1 MTQVAKTARARR
13 AARRTW
19 WPDAL
24 EAAIWLACATAIA
37 FVIAGGGFL
46 IFQPIDWLYGLGRV
60 FGVVATVFVL
70 TQVLLVSRAPYIERS
85 VGHDRTVALH
95 TRLGK
100 WAIILMI
107 AHAGLIVGVS
117 AVYDGRDVL
126 GQAVAYFTQ
135 AWYLATAQIALAV
148 FLVIL
153 ATSLAIVRA
162 RWRYESWYAVHLLV
176 YVAVALAVPHQ
187 FLFGSTFVS
196 KGAAWWFWL
205 TLWVFA
211 FGSLIWFR
219 MIRPVAR
226 LGRHDLRVAE
236 VTPLPDGS
244 THVVMRGKN
253 LERLRSVPGQF
264 FLWRFLAPGFGSQAH
279 PFSLSR
285 SADAESLRITVKPS
299 GDFSSKVGELKP
311 GTRVLVDGPLGVF
324 HHGTRSSEGV
334 VLVAAGI
341 GVTPIRAMLEAVDPA
356 VDGPVD
362 VVVRCSSEA
371 EAPLLDEVR
380 ELALARGATVHVV
393 AGGRGTGWSSA
404 ASPATLAALVPDVAD
419 RDVYVCGPRAWA
431 LAVEA
436 DAVAAGC
443 PKARV
448 HREEFAW

>member
-1 MTQVAKTARARR
+1 MTRVEPSARARR
-13 AARRTW
+13 ASRRTW
-19 WPDAL
+19 WVDGL
-24 EAAIWLACATAIA
+24 VAAIWLVSATAIA

-46 IFQPIDWLYGLGRV
+46 ILQPIDWLYGLGRV

-117 AVYDGRDVL
+117 AVYDGRDIL
-126 GQAVAYFTQ
+126 GQTVAYFTQ

-153 ATSLAIVRA
+153 ATSLAIVRG

-187 FLFGSTFVS
+187 FLFGSTFVT
-196 KGAAWWFWL
+196 KGPAWWFWM

-219 MIRPVAR
+219 VIRPVLR
-226 LGRHDLRVAE
+226 IGRHNLRVAE
-236 VTPLPDGS
+236 VTALPDGS
-244 THVVMRGKN
+244 THVVMSGKR
-253 LERLRSVPGQF
+253 LESFRSVPGQF
-264 FLWRFLAPGFGSQAH
+264 FLWRFLQSGFGSQAH

-285 SADAESLRITVKPS
+285 SADADSLRITVKPS
-299 GDFSSKVGELKP
+299 GDFSSSVGELKP
-311 GTRVLVDGPLGVF
+311 GTRVVVDGPLGVF
-324 HHGTRSSEGV
+324 HHGRRASEGV

-341 GVTPIRAMLEAVDPA
+341 GITPIRAMLEDL
-356 VDGPVD
+356 DGPAD
-362 VVVRCSSEA
+362 VIVRCSSEA
-371 EAPLLDEVR
+371 QAPLLDEVR
-380 ELALARGATVHVV
+380 ELAAAKGATVHVV
-393 AGGRGTGWSSA
+393 AGARGAGWASA
-404 ASPATLAALVPDVAD
+404 VMPTTLAALVHDVAD
-419 RDVYVCGPRAWA
+419 RDVYVCGPRDWA
-431 LAVEA
+431 IAVEA
-436 DAVAAGC
+436 DALAAGC
-443 PKARV
+443 PKARI
-448 HREEFAW
+448 HREEFSW